1 MEDVDEKLLP
11 GWSAEYIDASA
22 LPRVSPV
29 CEEAG
34 GGCVE
39 ELAEAAVGPPVV
51 RDDKASA
58 AVGPGEDPW
67 LVLPTVVF
75 PLPAPP
81 AAGVGA
87 TVGAT
92 VPLFVLPATA
102 AVLPAAP
109 LLLLFCCCEE

>member
-22 LPRVSPV
+22 LPKVSPV

-34 GGCVE
+34 GGCAE
-39 ELAEAAVGPPVV
+39 ELLEAAAGPPVV
-51 RDDKASA
+51 RDDRASA

-67 LVLPTVVF
+67 LVLPTVVL

-81 AAGVGA
+81 DAGVGA
-87 TVGAT
+87 AAGAT
-92 VPLFVLPATA
+92 VPLFVLPAAATVVTA
-102 AVLPAAP
+102 APVLP
-109 LLLLFCCCEE
+109 LFCCCEE